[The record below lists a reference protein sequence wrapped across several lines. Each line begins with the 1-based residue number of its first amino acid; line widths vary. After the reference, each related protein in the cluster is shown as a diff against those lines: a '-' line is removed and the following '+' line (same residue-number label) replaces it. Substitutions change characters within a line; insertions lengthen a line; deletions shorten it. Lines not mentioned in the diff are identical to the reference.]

1 MFATLATTLWGRIR
15 RAAALVRAFALLQ
28 DPPSAAPPSAC
39 ASPEQRLDTWP
50 SRPAG
55 GGPRRG
61 SPPAGGRPAS
71 GTVVDQRA
79 SHGAGRSHG
88 PATSASALISA
99 PGASAHAAAA
109 AAPSAIAVEPSRA
122 PHPHPHRRR
131 VVSQRSGRRPGTPS
145 AVPMVC
151 LSPIVRRA
159 GPGDDRRR

>member
-1 MFATLATTLWGRIR
+1 MFATLATTLWSRIR
-15 RAAALVRAFALLQ
+15 RAAGLVRAFALLE
-28 DPPSAAPPSAC
+28 DRPSAAPPSAC

-55 GGPRRG
+55 GASRRG

-79 SHGAGRSHG
+79 FDHGAGRSHG

-99 PGASAHAAAA
+99 PGASARAAAA
-109 AAPSAIAVEPSRA
+109 AASAIAVEPSRA